1 MFQLYGNKPLIYSV
15 NEMNGVCNGTLV
27 VNELVQKQRPEV
39 LCKKGVLKNFANFTE
54 KHLCWSPFFKL
65 KVNES
70 RYKQCGVTRHYKII

>member
-1 MFQLYGNKPLIYSV
+1 MIYTV
-15 NEMNGVCNGTLV
+15 NELNGVYNGTLV

-39 LCKKGVLKNFANFTE
+39 FCKKGVLKNFANFTE

-70 RYKQCGVTRHYKII
+70 RLSNVG